1 MESFVERMIV
11 EKDELQDKVTKLENF
26 VNGEK
31 FRELRGLEQVYLKE
45 QLKFMRGYLSVLRQ
59 RINFYNKFVWPD
71 CLLISFQFGNVDH
84 L

>member
-1 MESFVERMIV
+1 MEAFVERMVV
-11 EKDELQDKVTKLENF
+11 EKDELQDRVTKLENF

-59 RINFYNKFVWPD
+59 RINFYNK
-71 CLLISFQFGNVDH
+71 
-84 L
+84 

>member
-45 QLKFMRGYLSVLRQ
+45 QLSFMRGYLSVLRQ
-59 RINFYNKFVWPD
+59 RINFYNK
-71 CLLISFQFGNVDH
+71 
-84 L
+84 

>member
-59 RINFYNKFVWPD
+59 RINFYNK
-71 CLLISFQFGNVDH
+71 
-84 L
+84 

>member
-26 VNGEK
+26 VNREK

-59 RINFYNKFVWPD
+59 RINFYNK
-71 CLLISFQFGNVDH
+71 
-84 L
+84 

>member
-1 MESFVERMIV
+1 MEAFVERMIV

-45 QLKFMRGYLSVLRQ
+45 QLRFMRGYLSVLRQ
-59 RINFYNKFVWPD
+59 RINFYNK
-71 CLLISFQFGNVDH
+71 
-84 L
+84 

>member
-1 MESFVERMIV
+1 MEVFVERMIT

-31 FRELRGLEQVYLKE
+31 FKELKGLEQVYLKE

-59 RINFYNKFVWPD
+59 RINFYNK
-71 CLLISFQFGNVDH
+71 
-84 L
+84 

>member
-1 MESFVERMIV
+1 MEAFVERMIT

-31 FRELRGLEQVYLKE
+31 FRELKGLEQVYLKE

-59 RINFYNKFVWPD
+59 RINFYNK
-71 CLLISFQFGNVDH
+71 
-84 L
+84 